1 MCRKWEPWEPIGVV
15 CIPFV
20 SAQDSGRSASTET
33 FMAGS
38 RKELRGRTTTA
49 VGRRVH
55 SQPLLLNKGLL

>member
-1 MCRKWEPWEPIGVV
+1 MCRKWEPWEPISVV
-15 CIPFV
+15 CIASS
-20 SAQDSGRSASTET
+20 SAQDTGRSVSTET

-38 RKELRGRTTTA
+38 RKELRGWTTTA